1 MAAPRISAPDWR
13 ADPGHA
19 AYDGFRADI
28 IAAAWQLLMA
38 EGGTGLR
45 MGEVA
50 RLSGYSRATIY
61 RYFANKDEL
70 VGAAYVAAVESLAG
84 SFRDEIR
91 RYDDPAEQLVEGLLT
106 LVAYVRGHSEIRGE
120 FAPGAHAERMRGMS
134 ERARGEMARALVRPV
149 LEVVPLAFED
159 EEEER
164 RVALW
169 LRAIVLSLVA
179 GALSELG
186 SQDEERAMLRRF
198 VVPSLG
204 LDSGA

>member
-1 MAAPRISAPDWR
+1 MAAPDWR
-13 ADPGHA
+13 ADPAHA

-28 IAAAWQLLMA
+28 IAAAQQLLMRDGNA
-38 EGGTGLR
+38 SLH
-45 MGEVA
+45 MGAVA
-50 RLSGYSRATIY
+50 RVSGFSRATIY

-84 SFRDEIR
+84 SFRDQIR

-120 FAPGAHAERMRGMS
+120 FEPGAHAERMRGMS
-134 ERARGEMARALVRPV
+134 ERARGEMARALVRPI
-149 LEVVPLAFED
+149 LEVVPLTFED

-169 LRAIVLSLVA
+169 LRGIVLSLVS

-186 SQDEERAMLRRF
+186 SDDEERAMLRSF
-198 VVPSLG
+198 VVTSLG
-204 LDSGA
+204 LGHGA